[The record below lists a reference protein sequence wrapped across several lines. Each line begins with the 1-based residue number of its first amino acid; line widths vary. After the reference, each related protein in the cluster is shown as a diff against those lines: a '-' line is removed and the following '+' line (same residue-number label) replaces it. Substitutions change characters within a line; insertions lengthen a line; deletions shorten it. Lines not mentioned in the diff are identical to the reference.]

1 MGKGLSC
8 GRPSGVGTLFVEEP
22 FSGNHEVAKRCY
34 FPLKGYLEPI
44 GPMKVR
50 FFVWEACWGKVL
62 RINCRGDVVQSCGK
76 KEVEDHRQQLAAAKR
91 HAESIAVITPVL
103 EKAFLEVV

>member
-1 MGKGLSC
+1 MSLFGKGLLLRSMGKGLSC

-22 FSGNHEVAKRCY
+22 FSGNH
-34 FPLKGYLEPI
+34 
-44 GPMKVR
+44 
-50 FFVWEACWGKVL
+50 
-62 RINCRGDVVQSCGK
+62 GK